1 MDWIQVVR
9 AVAIL
14 LLLIAVMGGLGLL
27 ARRFGL
33 GGAAPLGP
41 ARRLRVLESL
51 SLDPRRRAI
60 LLACDDSAHLVI
72 IGPDGETLVKTDLP
86 LKDKETP

>member
-9 AVAIL
+9 AIAIL
-14 LLLIAVMGGLGLL
+14 LLLIAAMGGLGLL

-41 ARRLRVLESL
+41 AKRLRVLESL
-51 SLDPRRRAI
+51 PLDPRRRAI
-60 LLACDDSAHLVI
+60 LLACDDAAHLVI
-72 IGPDGETLVKTDLP
+72 LGPEGQTLIQSDLP
-86 LKDKETP
+86 LHKDTP